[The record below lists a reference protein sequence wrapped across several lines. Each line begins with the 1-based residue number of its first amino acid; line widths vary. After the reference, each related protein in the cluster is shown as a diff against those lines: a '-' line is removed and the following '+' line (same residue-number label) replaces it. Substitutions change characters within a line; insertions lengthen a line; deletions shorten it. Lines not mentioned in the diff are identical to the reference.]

1 MYPTITAIAAYAAQ
15 QLEECR
21 LWTVHSVYK
30 KTVNLQAGERLLALQ
45 AASSPMSPISII
57 TDMDVR
63 AFEVLPVK
71 PGQQVSIAG
80 SRIIISSPGHTV
92 DFWCRPKKV
101 CCTRLTCPPGPFP
114 CTELLSRVRQAVASS
129 QAGIFRLLFW
139 DSTEDQA
146 MKGKEEYS
154 LILAA
159 AGSRILQCSECLEQH
174 WYGDAAKHLAGLIGL
189 GIGLTPSGDDFLCGV
204 LAGLILR
211 GEENHPF
218 AHALCR
224 EITSRRFDTND
235 ISRAFLDCSVQHHFS
250 LAVNSLT
257 DLPSADRILNVFSD
271 IGHSSGIDTLC
282 GVAYGLSAEV

>member
-1 MYPTITAIAAYAAQ
+1 MY
-15 QLEECR
+15 L
-21 LWTVHSVYK
+21 HYK
-30 KTVNLQAGERLLALQ
+30 K
-45 AASSPMSPISII
+45 
-57 TDMDVR
+57 
-63 AFEVLPVK
+63 
-71 PGQQVSIAG
+71 
-80 SRIIISSPGHTV
+80 
-92 DFWCRPKKV
+92 
-101 CCTRLTCPPGPFP
+101 
-114 CTELLSRVRQAVASS
+114 ELLSQIRQAVASS
-129 QAGIFRLLFW
+129 QAGIFRLLFC
-139 DSTEDQA
+139 DSTEGQA
-146 MKGKEEYS
+146 ITGKEEYS

-159 AGSRILQCSECLEQH
+159 ARSRILQCSECLEQH
-174 WYGDAAKHLAGLIGL
+174 LYGDAAKHLAGLIGL

-211 GEENHPF
+211 GEESHPF

-257 DLPSADRILNVFSD
+257 DLPSADRILNVFSA

>member
-21 LWTVHSVYK
+21 FSVYK

-101 CCTRLTCPPGPFP
+101 CCTRLTCPSGPFP
-114 CTELLSRVRQAVASS
+114 CKERQRGIQPNSGRSQKPNPPMQRMSGTAFVRRCCQTP
-129 QAGIFRLLFW
+129 GR
-139 DSTEDQA
+139 THRT
-146 MKGKEEYS
+146 GNRPY
-154 LILAA
+154 
-159 AGSRILQCSECLEQH
+159 
-174 WYGDAAKHLAGLIGL
+174 AK
-189 GIGLTPSGDDFLCGV
+189 
-204 LAGLILR
+204 R
-211 GEENHPF
+211 
-218 AHALCR
+218 
-224 EITSRRFDTND
+224 
-235 ISRAFLDCSVQHHFS
+235 
-250 LAVNSLT
+250 
-257 DLPSADRILNVFSD
+257 
-271 IGHSSGIDTLC
+271 
-282 GVAYGLSAEV
+282 

>member
-21 LWTVHSVYK
+21 FWTVHSVYK

-129 QAGIFRLLFW
+129 QAGIFRLLFL
-139 DSTEDQA
+139 
-146 MKGKEEYS
+146 S
-154 LILAA
+154 LIH
-159 AGSRILQCSECLEQH
+159 I
-174 WYGDAAKHLAGLIGL
+174 
-189 GIGLTPSGDDFLCGV
+189 
-204 LAGLILR
+204 
-211 GEENHPF
+211 
-218 AHALCR
+218 
-224 EITSRRFDTND
+224 
-235 ISRAFLDCSVQHHFS
+235 
-250 LAVNSLT
+250 
-257 DLPSADRILNVFSD
+257 
-271 IGHSSGIDTLC
+271 
-282 GVAYGLSAEV
+282 

>member
-80 SRIIISSPGHTV
+80 SRIIISSPEHTV
-92 DFWCRPKKV
+92 SFGCLPKKV

-114 CTELLSRVRQAVASS
+114 CKELLSQIRQAIASS
-129 QAGIFRLLFW
+129 QAGIFRLLFC
-139 DSTEDQA
+139 DSTEGQA
-146 MKGKEEYS
+146 ITGKEEYS

-159 AGSRILQCSECLEQH
+159 ARSRILQCSECLEQH
-174 WYGDAAKHLAGLIGL
+174 LYGDAAN
-189 GIGLTPSGDDFLCGV
+189 TWQDS
-204 LAGLILR
+204 
-211 GEENHPF
+211 
-218 AHALCR
+218 
-224 EITSRRFDTND
+224 
-235 ISRAFLDCSVQHHFS
+235 LDW
-250 LAVNSLT
+250 
-257 DLPSADRILNVFSD
+257 
-271 IGHSSGIDTLC
+271 
-282 GVAYGLSAEV
+282 E

>member
-21 LWTVHSVYK
+21 FWTVHSVYK

-71 PGQQVSIAG
+71 PGQQVSIA
-80 SRIIISSPGHTV
+80 TV

-114 CTELLSRVRQAVASS
+114 CKELLSRVRQAVASS
-129 QAGIFRLLFW
+129 QAGIFRLLFC
-139 DSTEDQA
+139 DSTEGQA
-146 MKGKEEYS
+146 ITGKEEYS

-174 WYGDAAKHLAGLIGL
+174 LYGDAAKHLAGLIGL

>member
-21 LWTVHSVYK
+21 FWTVHSVYK

-114 CTELLSRVRQAVASS
+114 CKELLSRVRQAVASS
-129 QAGIFRLLFW
+129 QAGIFRLLFC
-139 DSTEDQA
+139 DSAEGQA
-146 MKGKEEYS
+146 ITGKRNTANS
-154 LILAA
+154 GRNRSQNPPMQRMSGTAFV
-159 AGSRILQCSECLEQH
+159 R
-174 WYGDAAKHLAGLIGL
+174 DAAKHLAGLIGL
-189 GIGLTPSGDDFLCGV
+189 NRPY
-204 LAGLILR
+204 AQR
-211 GEENHPF
+211 
-218 AHALCR
+218 
-224 EITSRRFDTND
+224 
-235 ISRAFLDCSVQHHFS
+235 
-250 LAVNSLT
+250 
-257 DLPSADRILNVFSD
+257 
-271 IGHSSGIDTLC
+271 
-282 GVAYGLSAEV
+282 

>member
-1 MYPTITAIAAYAAQ
+1 
-15 QLEECR
+15 
-21 LWTVHSVYK
+21 
-30 KTVNLQAGERLLALQ
+30 
-45 AASSPMSPISII
+45 
-57 TDMDVR
+57 
-63 AFEVLPVK
+63 
-71 PGQQVSIAG
+71 
-80 SRIIISSPGHTV
+80 
-92 DFWCRPKKV
+92 
-101 CCTRLTCPPGPFP
+101 
-114 CTELLSRVRQAVASS
+114 
-129 QAGIFRLLFW
+129 
-139 DSTEDQA
+139 

-159 AGSRILQCSECLEQH
+159 AGNRILQCSECLEQH
-174 WYGDAAKHLAGLIGL
+174 LYGDAAKHLAGLIGL

-211 GEENHPF
+211 REENHPF

>member
-80 SRIIISSPGHTV
+80 SRIIISSPEHTV
-92 DFWCRPKKV
+92 SFGCLPKKV

-114 CTELLSRVRQAVASS
+114 CKELLSQIRQAVASS
-129 QAGIFRLLFW
+129 QAGIFR
-139 DSTEDQA
+139 QR
-146 MKGKEEYS
+146 
-154 LILAA
+154 
-159 AGSRILQCSECLEQH
+159 RIQPNSGCSQKPNPPMQRMSGTAFVRRCCQTPDRTH
-174 WYGDAAKHLAGLIGL
+174 WTGNRPYAQ
-189 GIGLTPSGDDFLCGV
+189 
-204 LAGLILR
+204 R
-211 GEENHPF
+211 
-218 AHALCR
+218 
-224 EITSRRFDTND
+224 
-235 ISRAFLDCSVQHHFS
+235 
-250 LAVNSLT
+250 
-257 DLPSADRILNVFSD
+257 
-271 IGHSSGIDTLC
+271 
-282 GVAYGLSAEV
+282 